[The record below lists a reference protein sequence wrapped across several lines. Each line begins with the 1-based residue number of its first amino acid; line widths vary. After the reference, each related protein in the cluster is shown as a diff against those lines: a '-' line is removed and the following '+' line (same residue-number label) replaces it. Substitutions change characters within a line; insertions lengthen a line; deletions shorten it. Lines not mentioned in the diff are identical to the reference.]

1 MDGAVRY
8 ACPVNGSVV
17 LITDPAALSSLTPP
31 LARMRCVGCG
41 ELHLLELGDPAAGAA
56 NR

>member
-31 LARMRCVGCG
+31 LARMLCR
-41 ELHLLELGDPAAGAA
+41 LRRITSAFELGDRAAGAA